1 MKFDKAVDRIAQAAG
16 GLFDATNMK
25 TKGMRLDSVVKT
37 IFGGPFTANVLLDY
51 PWMEDGILTQNEK
64 KNIPY
69 VHLKE
74 YEITENGLYSTLN
87 YYTWQSEEVNKENG
101 NPYRGLYAGKKTGMQ
116 YYFPYIAQFSS
127 STSTGWEVAENIS
140 DRVGLS
146 SSSLGIFGE
155 AATNIADG
163 ISSATKLAGALNTMK
178 KRFSDKN
185 NIATL
190 KPISPFIWKS
200 SEGKPISISFYLFN
214 TNSGP
219 SAWVRNWKLITYL
232 RMAVTFNQI
241 NTLFATPPA
250 IYTVTIPSIMHIPA
264 AYISELTVNQCGNCI
279 LFSLG
284 NTSNGSDAITTFQD
298 GVGAEN
304 FGPNG
309 MAETFGT
316 NGMAE
321 TFGPNGVAEA
331 LAMGGGNAEIFG
343 GGNAETFG
351 AGNAETFGGVV
362 PNPSNVGDDSSAKSP
377 AGSIKGPK
385 NDVLIVP
392 DAWEVQMTITPLIS
406 QSRQV
411 IFNGIL
417 NGGNFDNVHAIS
429 QSDEDGNEVVD
440 SYKFDFN
447 TSTLPAKIIDKAS
460 QDMLENS
467 IENTRSTFDNSA
479 IPTNAEELL

>member
-1 MKFDKAVDRIAQAAG
+1 MKFDKVVDNIAQAAG

-87 YYTWQSEEVNKENG
+87 YYTWQAEEVNKENG

-127 STSTGWEVAENIS
+127 STSTGWEAAENIS

-178 KRFSDKN
+178 SRFSDKN
-185 NIATL
+185 NVATL
-190 KPISPFIWKS
+190 KPITPFIWKS

-298 GVGAEN
+298 GVGAET

-309 MAETFGT
+309 MAET
-316 NGMAE
+316 
-321 TFGPNGVAEA
+321 
-331 LAMGGGNAEIFG
+331 LATG
-343 GGNAETFG
+343 GGNAETL
-351 AGNAETFGGVV
+351 GGVV
-362 PNPSNVGDDSSAKSP
+362 PNPSNVGGDGSSPTSP

-467 IENTRSTFDNSA
+467 IENTMSTFDNSA
-479 IPTNAEELL
+479 IPTNSEESL